1 MKKLLYLLFV
11 STLVWSCKTAEHQP
25 ISDTMNMEV
34 ISINNEYV
42 GDYQISMKLDTDENK
57 ITGKSTCNTYG
68 ANFDAKKRKM
78 EIDAIYSTKKMCGEQ
93 EMKIEKDLLTN
104 LEKIKRYKFDGETLK
119 LNTNRSTTVIT
130 AILK

>member
-11 STLVWSCKTAEHQP
+11 STLVWSCKIADHQP
-25 ISDTMNMEV
+25 ISETMNMEV

-42 GDYQISMKLDTDENK
+42 GDYKISMKLDTDENI
-57 ITGKSTCNTYG
+57 ITGKSTCNNYG
-68 ANFDAKKRKM
+68 ANFAAKKKKM
-78 EIDAIYSTKKMCGEQ
+78 EIDGVYSTKKMCGEE

-119 LNTNRSTTVIT
+119 LNTSSNMTVIT